1 METDERWKCL
11 CKRASVE
18 RDPEK
23 LVELVREINDL
34 LEARRLQGNSH
45 LFRPPA
51 ITSSEQFAE
60 SVHHNDSVRND

>member
-34 LEARRLQGNSH
+34 FEARRLQANSYR
-45 LFRPPA
+45 FRPTA
-51 ITSSEQFAE
+51 ITSRDQFTE
-60 SVHHNDSVRND
+60 PVHHNDSVRND

>member
-11 CKRASVE
+11 CKQASVE

-34 LEARRLQGNSH
+34 LGARRMQGNINS
-45 LFRPPA
+45 LNPSTAP
-51 ITSSEQFAE
+51 TGSST
-60 SVHHNDSVRND
+60 